1 MSLFLLNLLL
11 ALAWSAVTGNFS
23 LPNIVLGFVL
33 GFAAL
38 WVPRPVWGELTY
50 FARVTRVLRLTFLF
64 LYELVLSSLRVTA
77 DVLRPGFTFRPGVI
91 ALPLDCQRDIEIA
104 TLANLIT
111 LTPGTLSLEVTDDNR
126 VLYIHAMDVED
137 DPDALKDDIKA
148 GFERRVIE
156 AFE

>member
-11 ALAWSAVTGNFS
+11 ALVWSAVTGNFS
-23 LPNIVLGFVL
+23 LPNIILGFVL
-33 GFAAL
+33 GFGAL
-38 WVPRPVWGELTY
+38 WVPRPLWGESAY
-50 FARVTRVLRLTFLF
+50 FSRVTRVLRLALLF

-77 DVLRPGFTFRPGVI
+77 DVLRPGYNFRPGVI
-91 ALPLDCQRDIEIA
+91 ALPLDCQSDIEIA

-126 VLYIHAMDVED
+126 VLYVHAMDVEN
-137 DPDALKDDIKA
+137 DPAGLKADIKD